1 MLDMDEMKK
10 AIGNRGVVDEIFRG
24 IDTDHTGAIE
34 YTKFV
39 AANMDKNLY
48 LDSGRLRSAF
58 KVFDLENSGKISK
71 DNIKKALKMSDG
83 DQELDT
89 LFEKYDIDKDGQLSF
104 DEFESMMNEDLELDN

>member
-1 MLDMDEMKK
+1 
-10 AIGNRGVVDEIFRG
+10 
-24 IDTDHTGAIE
+24 
-34 YTKFV
+34 
-39 AANMDKNLY
+39 MDKNLY

-104 DEFESMMNEDLELDN
+104 DEFESMMTEDLELDN